1 MEHKTRQEK
10 CQVILDIITVK
21 MGSVKQLNLSLS
33 KPVPNTEIPLKFLK
47 DQNTVTMM
55 MEERSLSDLLESTAM

>member
-10 CQVILDIITVK
+10 CQVILGIITDK

-55 MEERSLSDLLESTAM
+55 MEERSLSDLSESTAM